1 MHSRKIIPDQYIGAQ
16 SATSYAIKTANSVE
30 ADCLF
35 EKAKQNLLD
44 VNRWQELAGP
54 STAKFTIVNKNNK
67 EINGLA
73 DEGNFLRISIPII
86 PKTETG
92 EGFDWVKVERI
103 EERKSAG
110 YRFIGMRVRPCKPPF
125 EKNEVAHFFSA
136 DATSTF
142 CIEQKGNKV
151 KAAVYGRNEKPNTK
165 KAFGPV
171 TILRNLLIALAA
183 MMGFNKPQW
192 KSLVTGLMNDAL
204 NRDEK
209 IQKERDL
216 IRR

>member
-16 SATSYAIKTANSVE
+16 SATSYAIKTKSSVE
-30 ADCLF
+30 AECLF

-54 STAKFTIVNKNNK
+54 ATAKFTIVNKNNK
-67 EINGLA
+67 EIKGLA
-73 DEGNFLRISIPII
+73 EEGNFLRISIPVI

-92 EGFDWVKVERI
+92 EGFDWVKIEKI
-103 EERKSAG
+103 EEKKSKG
-110 YRFIGMRVRPCKPPF
+110 YRFVGMRVRPSEPPF
-125 EKNEVAHFFSA
+125 EKHEVAHFFSA

-142 CIEQKGNKV
+142 CVERKGNKV

-165 KAFGPV
+165 TAFGV
-171 TILRNLLIALAA
+171 LTILRNLLIALGA

-192 KSLVTGLMNDAL
+192 KSLVKGLLDDAS
-204 NRDEK
+204 K
-209 IQKERDL
+209 
-216 IRR
+216 